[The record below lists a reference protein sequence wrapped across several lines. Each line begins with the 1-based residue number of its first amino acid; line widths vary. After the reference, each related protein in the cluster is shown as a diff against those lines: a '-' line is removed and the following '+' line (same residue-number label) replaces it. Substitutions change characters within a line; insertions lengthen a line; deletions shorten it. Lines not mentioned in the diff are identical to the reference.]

1 MSAERPRSADLR
13 AAEPASP
20 MADSHCSRHGSRRG
34 YVLQRVRCSVPDL
47 RSRGLM
53 NVHARKT
60 QKAVGGTCMV
70 SGAWAMASHAGA
82 KESRVIMYDDV
93 ATKKTTLW
101 CSADSANTCWTD
113 TPHGGGAVPTQD
125 MLHTRRPRRS
135 ARPRAR
141 LPSARCPSRPR
152 AAPLARARGRG
163 GRAGRAARGHEGH
176 TAPRAVA
183 AAAAAAAACRAR
195 GGRRCPRAARGGR
208 WGRRG
213 PPTQKNRPPWPRA
226 RRAAT
231 AGQLARAAEAT
242 EW

>member
-34 YVLQRVRCSVPDL
+34 YVLQRVRCSVPDF

-113 TPHGGGAVPTQD
+113 TPHGGGAVAHTGHAPHAQTATVRAPESPPPVGPLPKPPTSGASSTCARPRRARWPRGQRPRGPYST
-125 MLHTRRPRRS
+125 TRRRSRRCCRCRLPRPRRS
-135 ARPRAR
+135 SVP
-141 LPSARCPSRPR
+141 ARCSRR
-152 AAPLARARGRG
+152 
-163 GRAGRAARGHEGH
+163 
-176 TAPRAVA
+176 
-183 AAAAAAAACRAR
+183 
-195 GGRRCPRAARGGR
+195 
-208 WGRRG
+208 
-213 PPTQKNRPPWPRA
+213 
-226 RRAAT
+226 
-231 AGQLARAAEAT
+231 
-242 EW
+242 